1 MNEDQIHRY
10 IVTYVKPIQALT
22 YNGLPYIMEREYFL
36 QEEDYK
42 SFMEICRV
50 NRWKIVKVLKEK

>member
-36 QEEDYK
+36 QE
-42 SFMEICRV
+42 
-50 NRWKIVKVLKEK
+50 NLLWKFVESIDGKLLKF